1 MTTRVSSSHRTSSIP
16 RPRRAGVVGRMRAAV
31 PTRSG
36 RADMGDETRLIQRR
50 RNRNLMAIVGTLI
63 ALVIAAA
70 LLILPIR
77 TWLSQ
82 RTELAERRQELAA
95 LEAAN
100 ARIAAANERLQ
111 TAEGISETA
120 RNDLGYVAA
129 GEEHL
134 TVLPAPATGDE
145 LPPRWP
151 YTVVSDI
158 FAVRIEAGA
167 TAGASP
173 PAATDA
179 TGATGATGTTGG
191 TAGADPAASS
201 TQP

>member
-16 RPRRAGVVGRMRAAV
+16 RPKRGGVMGRVRAVVPARATAE
-31 PTRSG
+31 
-36 RADMGDETRLIQRR
+36 MGDETRLIQRR
-50 RNRNLMAIVGTLI
+50 RNRNFMAVVGAVIVV
-63 ALVIAAA
+63 ALAAA

-77 TWLSQ
+77 TWLAQ
-82 RTELAERRQELAA
+82 RTELAQRREELAA

-100 ARIAAANERLQ
+100 ARITAANERLQ
-111 TAEGISETA
+111 TAEGIVETA
-120 RNDLGYVAA
+120 RGDLGYVAA

-134 TVLPAPATGDE
+134 TVLPAPATGEE

-167 TAGASP
+167 TAGDGERAGSSTTVP
-173 PAATDA
+173 GTDPAVTTPAA
-179 TGATGATGTTGG
+179 
-191 TAGADPAASS
+191 P
-201 TQP
+201 